1 MMHFPVGME
10 MFNAADEEQKSQIC
24 ASLNCIFKMN
34 PLYYKQY
41 SGFCVWRECIW
52 SRNLISI

>member
-41 SGFCVWRECIW
+41 SGFCVWRECKYDEDK
-52 SRNLISI
+52 